1 MNTLVHSTTGFVH
14 LLAAMGAM
22 VIGTLVLFIRK
33 GTRTHRFFGYLYFY
47 LMLIM
52 NGTAFMLYG
61 LFGTFGPFHVA
72 ALASLIT
79 TLLGII
85 PAIRRKP
92 GWLFQH
98 LTYMY
103 YSIVGLYAA
112 FVSETLTRIPQS
124 PFFSTVIIA
133 SLATIILGVL
143 IFKKM
148 KPKWLKELRH
158 ASESSVQG

>member
-1 MNTLVHSTTGFVH
+1 MDTFIHSTTGLVH
-14 LLAAMGAM
+14 VLTAIAAMVVG
-22 VIGTLVLFIRK
+22 VWILIIRK
-33 GTRTHRFFGYLYFY
+33 GTRIHRLLGYFYFY
-47 LMLIM
+47 LMLAL

-72 ALASLIT
+72 AVASLIT
-79 TLLGII
+79 VLLGIV

-92 GWLFQH
+92 GWLFRH

-124 PFFSTVIIA
+124 PFFTTVIFASIA
-133 SLATIILGVL
+133 TVIFGIL

-148 KPKWLKELRH
+148 KPIWLKELRNT
-158 ASESSVQG
+158 SESSVQG